1 MVAIKDIHSDLIQE
15 ISQQSIGYGLV
26 IQNVSLNLSFKLEVG
41 DSMLKR
47 LNDSDGFILLE
58 SLLALSIITF
68 AVMIILPFSRSL
80 LTSRHDRVVQVEG
93 YRLLYDYTNQGL
105 PAQTSHVNRSGQKHM
120 ITKNNN
126 SGRVSTPSQ
135 RVVDVRMKSCSLEKP

>member
-15 ISQQSIGYGLV
+15 ISRQSIGYGLV
-26 IQNVSLNLSFKLEVG
+26 IQNVPLNLSFKLEVG
-41 DSMLKR
+41 DFMLER

-80 LTSRHDRVVQVEG
+80 LTSRHDRVVQIEG
-93 YRLLYDYTNQGL
+93 YRLMYDYTNQGL
-105 PAQTSHVNRSGQKHM
+105 PAQTSHVNRSGQNYV

-126 SGRVSTPSQ
+126 SVKVTMPGQT
-135 RVVDVRMKSCSLEKP
+135 VVEVRMK

>member
-1 MVAIKDIHSDLIQE
+1 
-15 ISQQSIGYGLV
+15 
-26 IQNVSLNLSFKLEVG
+26 
-41 DSMLKR
+41 MLKR

-80 LTSRHDRVVQVEG
+80 LTSRHDRVVQIEG
-93 YRLLYDYTNQGL
+93 YRLMYDYTNQGL
-105 PAQTSHVNRSGQKHM
+105 PAQTSRVNRSGQNYV

-126 SGRVSTPSQ
+126 SVKVTMPDQS
-135 RVVDVRMKSCSLEKP
+135 VVEVRMK

>member
-1 MVAIKDIHSDLIQE
+1 M
-15 ISQQSIGYGLV
+15 
-26 IQNVSLNLSFKLEVG
+26 LE
-41 DSMLKR
+41 R

-80 LTSRHDRVVQVEG
+80 LTSRHDRVVQIEG
-93 YRLLYDYTNQGL
+93 CRLMYDYTNQGL
-105 PAQTSHVNRSGQKHM
+105 PAKTSHVNRSGQNYV

-126 SGRVSTPSQ
+126 SVKVTMPGQT
-135 RVVDVRMKSCSLEKP
+135 VVEVRMK